1 MKRAMPPDPGPI
13 DPDVEAAAALLEVE
27 PGAPEDQI
35 RRNHRLLVHLFSP
48 DSPVLYGLYHR
59 DEARQLVE
67 RLDAACTLLTHPVRR
82 RTERSADRSPADRSP
97 AEPGRTDAPA
107 TPSAPPRPAAITTD
121 PLTALGLPA
130 DTPLRGET
138 LMRVRTLLG
147 IRLEDIADRTKIG
160 AFTLRCIETEAWAD
174 LPARVYLKGFLR
186 QIAPLLR
193 LDPDRLGRD
202 YLAAFEAWENDN
214 RRKKRW

>member
-1 MKRAMPPDPGPI
+1 MSR
-13 DPDVEAAAALLEVE
+13 E
-27 PGAPEDQI
+27 
-35 RRNHRLLVHLFSP
+35 HRSHHV
-48 DSPVLYGLYHR
+48 V
-59 DEARQLVE
+59 
-67 RLDAACTLLTHPVRR
+67 
-82 RTERSADRSPADRSP
+82 
-97 AEPGRTDAPA
+97 
-107 TPSAPPRPAAITTD
+107 SAPSIVILGVVGLAASMTHAQNNEWYTKSRINDLHARTALRGGAD
-121 PLTALGLPA
+121 TALGLPA

>member
-1 MKRAMPPDPGPI
+1 MARPVKPPRAPTEPTARAARTLPGP
-13 DPDVEAAAALLEVE
+13 AARTLRSPALAILLATSACFHAPAYAPQRNVATWQDMQAAR
-27 PGAPEDQI
+27 PGT
-35 RRNHRLLVHLFSP
+35 NV
-48 DSPVLYGLYHR
+48 
-59 DEARQLVE
+59 
-67 RLDAACTLLTHPVRR
+67 
-82 RTERSADRSPADRSP
+82 PADRSP